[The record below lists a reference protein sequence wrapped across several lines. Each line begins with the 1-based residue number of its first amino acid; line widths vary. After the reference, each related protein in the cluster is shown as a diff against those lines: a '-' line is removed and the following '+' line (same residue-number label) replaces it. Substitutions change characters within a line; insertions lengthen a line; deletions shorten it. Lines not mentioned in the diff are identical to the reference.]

1 MIFFSDQIRKAFSYF
16 TLSVACIF
24 LLGCG
29 DKESTTEIETETTI
43 DITLAT
49 YKAIYSE
56 DSDDIELLLWLNSN
70 DTSTAV
76 TLTKTLE
83 GTATETEDYTLTLDT
98 ASFRSLSDT
107 IAVIISLVDDTEAEE
122 DETIELAL
130 TFEKR
135 ESSET
140 YYVNLTIEDNDGYC
154 AQTHYTQQVNIS
166 CDLQPDA
173 GITSLYTETI
183 SGDERLIT
191 SNNYP
196 NHAFAEANH
205 SVQEQTLSLTVD
217 ATPSLATEVTSI
229 LQTTNQPK
237 YSFGIALNGVL
248 LSPSPATPFIFED
261 ISDPDNVE
269 YNWNW
274 VFEPTNNIGAG
285 SDWVSLDCNSAH
297 TNGQGEYH
305 YHGKMYAYAD
315 TLLDGLGSGTTIPT
329 EPVQIG
335 WAADGYPIVYL
346 YGPDE
351 SGSIVELTASYKLKD
366 GYRPGDGIHAP
377 CGEYNGKY
385 TNDYEYEE
393 GLGDLDECNGIERS
407 ITLTTAQGSETF
419 NYFYVITNDF
429 PVVSRCFAGTP
440 NASFD

>member
-1 MIFFSDQIRKAFSYF
+1 MIFFSDQHRKTIAQVMLSFAF
-16 TLSVACIF
+16 IF
-24 LLGCG
+24 LFGCG
-29 DKESTTEIETETTI
+29 DKETTTEVETVTTI
-43 DITLAT
+43 DISLAP
-49 YKAIYSE
+49 YEASYIEYSNE
-56 DSDDIELLLWLNSN
+56 IELLLWLNTS

-76 TLTKTLE
+76 TVSSSLG
-83 GTATETEDYTLTLDT
+83 GTATEEEDYTLSMDT
-98 ASFRSLSDT
+98 SSFRSLNDT
-107 IAVIISLVDDTEAEE
+107 IAVTISLVDDIIPEE

-140 YYVNLTIEDNDGYC
+140 YYVNLTIEDDDSDC
-154 AQTHYTQQVNIS
+154 EQTHYTQQDNIS
-166 CDLQPDA
+166 CDLQPDVA
-173 GITSLYTETI
+173 ITSLYTETI

-205 SVQEQTLSLTVD
+205 SVEEQTLSLTVD

-315 TLLDGLGSGTTIPT
+315 TLLEGLGSGTTIPT

-419 NYFYVITNDF
+419 NYFYVVTNDF

>member
-315 TLLDGLGSGTTIPT
+315 TLLDGLGSGTTVPT